1 MNEDNAEGILVIF
14 VGDLNAMVWKNV
26 VVRKRIQND
35 NTKTIMER
43 NKTDK
48 LLH

>member
-1 MNEDNAEGILVIF
+1 MLWCE
-14 VGDLNAMVWKNV
+14 KNV